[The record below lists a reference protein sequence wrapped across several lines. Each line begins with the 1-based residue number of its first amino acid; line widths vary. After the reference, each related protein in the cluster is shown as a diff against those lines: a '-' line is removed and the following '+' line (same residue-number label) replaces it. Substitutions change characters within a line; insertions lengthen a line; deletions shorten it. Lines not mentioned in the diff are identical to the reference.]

1 MPDLN
6 SIVQVTAV
14 ALPLFAS
21 GGIATLSAF
30 DVPLLQAQPASRSL
44 PSIRWLFS
52 RGSHIFPTAAF
63 VSGASLLQC
72 AYRALPPAHRFTS
85 LNSFTKMGP
94 KTNLLLAAAG
104 LALSIGPFTQIFMI
118 PLNFSMIKKNEE
130 LGGFRSEKA
139 MLEAKNGKTTP
150 TPGSRS
156 ASDSVAGKG
165 EGDEFTDLT
174 GPHASTARDSTPEED
189 REMRDRLGQFAR
201 LNSVRA
207 VLIGAGGLLGLVA
220 TTL

>member
-1 MPDLN
+1 MPDFN
-6 SIVQVTAV
+6 NIVQVAAV

-52 RGSHIFPTAAF
+52 RGSHVFPTAAIL
-63 VSGASLLQC
+63 SGAGLLQC
-72 AYRALPPAHRFTS
+72 AYGALPATHRFTS
-85 LNSFTKMGP
+85 LHSLTKMGP
-94 KTNLLLAAAG
+94 KTNLFLAAAG

-130 LGGFRSEKA
+130 LGGFRSERA
-139 MLEAKNGKTTP
+139 MIAAKKDKTTSA
-150 TPGSRS
+150 PGSRS
-156 ASDSVAGKG
+156 AADSVSGKG
-165 EGDEFTDLT
+165 EGDEFTDLS
-174 GPHASTARDSTPEED
+174 GPQTSTARDSTPQED
-189 REMRDRLGQFAR
+189 AEMKERLSQFAR
-201 LNSVRA
+201 LNTVRA
-207 VLIGAGGLLGLVA
+207 ILIGAGGLLGLVA

>member
-6 SIVQVTAV
+6 SIIQVTAV
-14 ALPLFAS
+14 AVPLFAS

-52 RGSHIFPTAAF
+52 RGSHVFPTAAL
-63 VSGASLLQC
+63 VSGAGLLRC

-85 LNSFTKMGP
+85 LQSLAGMGP
-94 KTNLLLAAAG
+94 RTNLFLAAAG

-118 PLNFSMIKKNEE
+118 PLNFSMIQKNEE
-130 LGGFRSEKA
+130 LGGFRSEQA
-139 MLEAKNGKTTP
+139 MREAKKAGDTAP
-150 TPGSRS
+150 PGSRS
-156 ASDSVAGKG
+156 AADSVAGKG
-165 EGDEFTDLT
+165 EGNEFTDLS

-189 REMRDRLGQFAR
+189 AEMRERLGQFAR

-207 VLIGAGGLLGLVA
+207 VLMGAGGLLGLVA
-220 TTL
+220 ITI